1 MENSDIT
8 HRLMEFGLTRQESLL
23 YMTMIIQGEMTG
35 YEAAKLTG
43 ISRSN
48 AYNSLAA
55 LVEKGAAY
63 IIESIVTK
71 YTAVAVE
78 EFCSNKIRQMN
89 EVKEYLVKE
98 IPSCKPDA
106 ESYIT
111 IEGDKH
117 IIDKIKNML
126 KKTESRLYL
135 SISNELLNLFIT
147 EIKELIDHKRKVVII
162 TNKKIDLEGAIVYIG
177 EKKENQIRLITDSN
191 YALTGEIGT
200 VKGSSCLYSGKKN
213 FVDLFKEALKN
224 EIQLIEITRGER

>member
-1 MENSDIT
+1 MENSDAA
-8 HRLMEFGLTRQESLL
+8 HRLLQFGLTKQESIL
-23 YMTMIIQGEMTG
+23 YITMIIQGEMTG

-63 IIESIVTK
+63 TIESVVTK
-71 YTAVAVE
+71 YVAVPVE

-89 EVKEYLVKE
+89 EFKEYLVKE
-98 IPSCKPDA
+98 IPSYKPDA
-106 ESYIT
+106 ENYVT

-126 KKTESRLYL
+126 GKTESRLYL
-135 SISNELLNLFIT
+135 SISNHLLNLFIR
-147 EIKELIDHKRKVVII
+147 EIKELIDKKRKVVII
-162 TNKKIDLEGAIVYIG
+162 TNKKIDLEGAIIYIG

-200 VKGSSCLYSGKKN
+200 GNGSSCLYSSKKN
-213 FVDLFKEALKN
+213 FVDLFKEALRN